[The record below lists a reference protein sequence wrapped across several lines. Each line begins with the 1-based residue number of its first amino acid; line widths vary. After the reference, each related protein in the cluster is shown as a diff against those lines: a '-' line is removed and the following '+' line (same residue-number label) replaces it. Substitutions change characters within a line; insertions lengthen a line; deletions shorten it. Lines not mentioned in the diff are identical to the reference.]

1 MRMIALLIYLAVAF
15 LCVYAA
21 ERLARRQHR
30 SRKGWMW
37 AAALL
42 GPLPLLILVFMP
54 EKTGAHHA

>member
-1 MRMIALLIYLAVAF
+1 MRIIALLIYLAVAF

-30 SRKGWMW
+30 SRTGWMW

-42 GPLPLLILVFMP
+42 GPFPLLVLVFLP
-54 EKTGAHHA
+54 RKTHAA